1 VHDPATGAVTGRV
14 ALASVADVDAAVA
27 AARDAFPAW
36 RATSVSRRVE
46 TLFALH
52 QLLVEHR
59 DEIATAV
66 SAEHGKVLSDAADAA
81 DAAGAVAR
89 ALECV
94 EFACGIGQLLKGGCT
109 EQASSGVDV
118 HEVKQPLGVVAR
130 RPARP
135 PPAARAARARR
146 VRA

>member
-1 VHDPATGAVTGRV
+1 
-14 ALASVADVDAAVA
+14 
-27 AARDAFPAW
+27 
-36 RATSVSRRVE
+36 
-46 TLFALH
+46 
-52 QLLVEHR
+52 
-59 DEIATAV
+59 V
-66 SAEHGKVLSDAADAA
+66 SAEHGKVLS